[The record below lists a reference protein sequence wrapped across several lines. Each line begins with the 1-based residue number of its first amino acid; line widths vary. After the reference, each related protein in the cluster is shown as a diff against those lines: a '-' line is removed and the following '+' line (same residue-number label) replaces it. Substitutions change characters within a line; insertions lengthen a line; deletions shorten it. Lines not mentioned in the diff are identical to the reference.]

1 MKPQP
6 IIYVLTCLVFSVS
19 ALFAEDVFER
29 ARSQAIDMTHAFQR
43 EDAKAI
49 VRYTAEP
56 IVKNKGGAEALE
68 KLLGA
73 EFAEMKKDKAK
84 LLSFEF
90 IRPDRLHT
98 SHGLLFVLIE
108 RKSRWQYD
116 DQTMDLRYNL
126 MGVSGDAGETWRFLE
141 ITSLD
146 ENLFKLLF
154 GFVDTNL
161 LSELYTYTSERSKC
175 TNLPAKIPATKPQK

>member
-1 MKPQP
+1 MKPP
-6 IIYVLTCLVFSVS
+6 AVNPFARFFVIACCS
-19 ALFAEDVFER
+19 AGTPFADDLFER

-56 IVKNKGGAEALE
+56 IVKRKGGADALE
-68 KLLGA
+68 KLLVA

-98 SHGLLFVLIE
+98 SHGHLFVLIE
-108 RKSRWQYD
+108 RKSRWQYA
-116 DQTMDLRYNL
+116 DQNMDLRYNL
-126 MGVSGDAGETWRFLE
+126 MGVSTDSGETWRFLE
-141 ITSLD
+141 VTSLD

-154 GFVDTNL
+154 GFVDQTL
-161 LSELYTYTSERSKC
+161 LSELYQYTSERNKG
-175 TNLPAKIPATKPQK
+175 QK